1 MVHHVALRMAS
12 YVNKVTPYISCMVFH
27 LLNVQEILKHP
38 NSVNLK
44 IIRFIISPNKNLK
57 PSSKPCLIKTGQ
69 KDLAFLLLFTV
80 GAVIVDL
87 SRKHY
92 NHPRRTWTDAVRE
105 CYKQYGYQ
113 ISSDVNSV
121 VQNNSALMTS
131 ERAWIGSFRKHYD
144 FTTTTFSGP

>member
-12 YVNKVTPYISCMVFH
+12 YVNKVTHICPAWCSFVKRAVDVEASQFCEWI
-27 LLNVQEILKHP
+27 
-38 NSVNLK
+38 
-44 IIRFIISPNKNLK
+44 IISPNKNLK

-69 KDLAFLLLFTV
+69 KDLEFLLLFTV
-80 GAVIVDL
+80 GAVIVVL